1 MSYADRQFL
10 IVAVSEIPKLDFAQ
24 ILQTS
29 PDTLRRSLDA
39 THAVIKWEGQ
49 APDFI
54 QNLATAQ
61 GPYDYAEIAEILA
74 GPAWTDPT
82 PRPAP

>member
-10 IVAVSEIPKLDFAQ
+10 IVAVSEIDKLDFSQ

-29 PDTLRRSLDA
+29 PDTLRRSLDGA
-39 THAVIKWEGQ
+39 LAIIKWEGDS
-49 APDFI
+49 PDFL

-74 GPAWTDPT
+74 GPAWTDPA